1 MRHQRQ
7 PSEST
12 VVTKR
17 IRVLLAE
24 DHETVRQ
31 GLRLLLDSRPEIEV
45 VADAENGRQAL
56 ERAKALK
63 PDVVVLDLSMPQMN
77 GLAATKAIKEA
88 LPSTAVVALTRHGE
102 EAYIQ
107 ELLGAGASAYILK
120 RSAFTELLHGIQA
133 AAAGKR
139 YLDSTLV
146 SRTAEEYMQRY
157 SRGATRS
164 PITEREASVLRL
176 MALGHSNKE
185 IASALDIAVKTV
197 EVHKANGMRK
207 LNLRGRID
215 VIRFAVLNGWLED
228 P

>member
-1 MRHQRQ
+1 M
-7 PSEST
+7 
-12 VVTKR
+12 KR

-31 GLRLLLDSRPEIEV
+31 GLKLLLASRPEIEV
-45 VADAENGRQAL
+45 IADAQNGRQAV
-56 ERAKALK
+56 ERAKALE
-63 PDVVVLDLSMPQMN
+63 PDVVVLDLSMPEMN
-77 GLAATKAIKEA
+77 GLAATKAIKDA
-88 LPSTAVVALTRHGE
+88 LPSTAIVALTRHGE
-102 EAYIQ
+102 EAYVQ
-107 ELLGAGASAYILK
+107 QLLGAGASAYILK
-120 RSAFTELLHGIQA
+120 QSSFTELLHGIQA

-139 YLDSTLV
+139 YLDSTLA
-146 SRTAEEYMQRY
+146 SRTTAEYLQRY
-157 SRGATRS
+157 SKGTTRS
-164 PITEREASVLRL
+164 AITDREASVLRL

-185 IASALDIAVKTV
+185 IAAALDIAVKTV